1 MICISFCYFHVEK
14 LKKKKKKNCDG
25 MMAWYKGTV
34 LSYDESTREYRI
46 AYDNEDEIFSF
57 PLLEDL
63 ENNDLQFY

>member
-1 MICISFCYFHVEK
+1 MQDPELLLYRRINHRF
-14 LKKKKKKNCDG
+14 NCDG
-25 MMAWYKGTV
+25 VMARYKGTV

>member
-1 MICISFCYFHVEK
+1 
-14 LKKKKKKNCDG
+14 